1 MQIKHKAECYCAF
14 CCWTILHKPPSTF
27 RAHFKCRLTPRSALS
42 LLTNWIP
49 DCNTRYMRDRIRRS
63 RSSAKSD
70 RTSKPICRKA
80 HTHSSDPA
88 ANYQRNQ
95 STFLIPFDLNPSSRI
110 IQRVQIGFLWRERP
124 PLLQPALKRLPF
136 LPSFSS
142 HLIPI

>member
-63 RSSAKSD
+63 KSSAKSD
-70 RTSKPICRKA
+70 RTSKPIWRKA
-80 HTHSSDPA
+80 HTHPSDPA

-95 STFLIPFDLNPSSRI
+95 STFLIHLNPSSCPELYSGSKLVSTARMAI
-110 IQRVQIGFLWRERP
+110 
-124 PLLQPALKRLPF
+124 LQPALKRLP
-136 LPSFSS
+136 LLLRSS
-142 HLIPI
+142 